1 MENKKK
7 LSNLLIKKSQERLV
21 KALDKLESIVTEKI
35 NLAKSSQTVEII
47 GLRDE
52 VEQLRLHNRELSFAL
67 DKLTSSAEQENERVD
82 CAVVELDETIE
93 NIERILK
100 IQDADN

>member
-7 LSNLLIKKSQERLV
+7 ISNLVIKKSQERLV
-21 KALDKLESIVTEKI
+21 KALDKLESVIVNRV
-35 NLAKSSQTVEII
+35 NLAKSSQNLELDNLRVE
-47 GLRDE
+47 LD
-52 VEQLRLHNRELSFAL
+52 QLKLQNRELSFAL
-67 DKLTSSAEQENERVD
+67 EKLTNLAEQESGKID
-82 CAVVELDETIE
+82 SAVVDLDETIE